1 MPRAGV
7 IATVTWSL
15 VGILTLWSLFSVV
28 EAGWDVIGIV
38 VVSILGILEFLI
50 AIYLMERRHESAA

>member
-1 MPRAGV
+1 M